1 MPNGALSVYFWRMM
15 NKYALAFAAIALANS
30 TSAQWITLTD
40 EYGND
45 VTNSSID
52 HWEVNSSNPFTM
64 VIHLEAELNGGGNRT
79 VNVKRYEMGVTAGTQ
94 NYFCWN
100 LCYLPRNAGQTPL
113 WIGGDSQA
121 MVPGVPFTGFGGYH
135 IPNGDFSLSCY
146 RYVWYDVANPND
158 SAFVDLCFE
167 SAVGIGEAL
176 SVDQFS
182 IVPNPANAA
191 AMVNFSLANGNAD
204 GIVVHNA
211 LGGQVMK
218 SSVAAAQ
225 RSAQLSTASLPEGV
239 YFVSLMDQGR
249 TLRTQRL
256 VVSR

>member
-1 MPNGALSVYFWRMM
+1 MM
-15 NKYALAFAAIALANS
+15 NKYALAFAAVVLANNANS
-30 TSAQWITLTD
+30 QWITLTD
-40 EYGND
+40 VDGND

-64 VIHLEAELNGGGNRT
+64 VIHLEAELVGGGNRT

-113 WIGGDSQA
+113 WIGGDSQP
-121 MVPGVPFTGFGGYH
+121 MTPGVPFTGFGGYH
-135 IPNGDFSLSCY
+135 IPNGNFSLSSY

-158 SAFVDLCFE
+158 SAFVDLSFE
-167 SAVGIGEAL
+167 SAVGIGESMAL
-176 SVDQFS
+176 GEFS
-182 IVPNPANAA
+182 IVPNPANAST
-191 AMVNFSLANGNAD
+191 MVNFSLANGNAD

-218 SSVAAAQ
+218 ASVAAAQ

-239 YFVSLMDQGR
+239 YFVSLTGQGR